1 MMMMR
6 GLAVLLVCGIS
17 TTAMAKI
24 KTPTLRDQ
32 EQAACYDDATRLCKD
47 EIPNE
52 DKITACMKAKK
63 SQISAG
69 CLKFFK

>member
-1 MMMMR
+1 MIVAR

-17 TTAMAKI
+17 TAAMAKI

-47 EIPNE
+47 AIPNE
-52 DKITACMKAKK
+52 DKITACMNAKK